1 LSFVLFSTYKSR
13 RSVRARGPD
22 CLVVTSDRLERFRL
36 QGFAVPSW
44 RFLSSRTYAAM
55 LQTASAREV
64 STSAFQSHG
73 RIGLVSRKTLSS
85 LVISVP
91 ASGSLLGCV
100 AGTDDSEGLI
110 LFQSLS
116 PLPGCLIRLVRNVR
130 SCVWAPMDIAPRL
143 EASFPAYILFCN
155 FLSTLFEA
163 DTVALECFC
172 ARNRCLRFF
181 ASFPFSLSNLV
192 VILPMRPIVRNA
204 DLFY

>member
-1 LSFVLFSTYKSR
+1 
-13 RSVRARGPD
+13 
-22 CLVVTSDRLERFRL
+22 
-36 QGFAVPSW
+36 
-44 RFLSSRTYAAM
+44 M

-64 STSAFQSHG
+64 SASASSSRG

-91 ASGSLLGCV
+91 VSGSLLGCV
-100 AGTDDSEGLI
+100 TGTDDSEGLI

-116 PLPGCLIRLVRNVR
+116 PSPGFLIRLVRNVR

-155 FLSTLFEA
+155 FLSTLCEV

-172 ARNRCLRFF
+172 ARNRFLRFF

-192 VILPMRPIVRNA
+192 VILSMKPIVHST

>member
-1 LSFVLFSTYKSR
+1 
-13 RSVRARGPD
+13 
-22 CLVVTSDRLERFRL
+22 
-36 QGFAVPSW
+36 
-44 RFLSSRTYAAM
+44 M

-64 STSAFQSHG
+64 LASAFSSRG
-73 RIGLVSRKTLSS
+73 RIGLVSRKILSF
-85 LVISVP
+85 LDISVP
-91 ASGSLLGCV
+91 DSDSLLGCV

-116 PLPGCLIRLVRNVR
+116 PSPGSLTRLGRNVR

-155 FLSTLFEA
+155 SLSTLFEV

-172 ARNRCLRFF
+172 ARGRFLRFF
-181 ASFPFSLSNLV
+181 ASPPFSLFNLV
-192 VILPMRPIVRNA
+192 VILSMRPIVRNA